1 MADPLFFSH
10 DAQKGYARRSSEEQH
25 MAYAKESEVELPRQ
39 DIGSSARQTELFQSR
54 PLARYVSRLLPVVRK
69 ALAHVVCEWEATMD
83 EQNRLTKTK
92 EQWAKARRGGEE
104 REVFYEGDARLP
116 PGQHLVETF
125 PVLDLGFKPEVPLSE
140 WSLTIGG
147 FVTTPVTWTWEQFLA
162 QPQFKDLS
170 DFHCVTSWSRFD
182 NEWEGV
188 SFKHILSVVKPLS
201 SAKFVLFKSFD
212 DYTTNLPLE
221 ACDDQ
226 DVLLTYKWN
235 GKPLTKE
242 HGGPV
247 RVIVPKR
254 YAWKGAKWVKEI
266 TFSDRD
272 EKGFWEVRGY
282 SNSAFPWENDRYG

>member
-1 MADPLFFSH
+1 MAE
-10 DAQKGYARRSSEEQH
+10 SS
-25 MAYAKESEVELPRQ
+25 
-39 DIGSSARQTELFQSR
+39 
-54 PLARYVSRLLPVVRK
+54 
-69 ALAHVVCEWEATMD
+69 
-83 EQNRLTKTK
+83 RLTKTK
-92 EQWAKARRGGEE
+92 EQWAQARRGGEE

-116 PGQHLVETF
+116 PGQHLVETW
-125 PVLDLGFKPEVPLSE
+125 PVLDLGQKPDIPLSE
-140 WSLTIGG
+140 WKLTVGG
-147 FVTTPVTWTWEQFLA
+147 FVANSITWNWEEFLA
-162 QPQFKDLS
+162 QPQFKDVS

-212 DYTTNLPLE
+212 DYSTNLPLE

-266 TFSDRD
+266 IFSDKD